1 MLTGSFRSPGP
12 KQKVRLVFSRWQV
25 QCKNTSHASLED
37 VEKEVGLTQLL
48 KSNVIVI
55 ISTGKIRADT
65 RKYSHVVMKDTNLC
79 IVIIDGE
86 NIKKIAN
93 NPVDIVDVFE
103 REAKSTMSLKKLNI

>member
-1 MLTGSFRSPGP
+1 MLTGSFRSTGP

-25 QCKNTSHASLED
+25 QCKNTSYASLED

-55 ISTGKIRADT
+55 ISTGKIRADA

-93 NPVDIVDVFE
+93 NPVDIVDVIE